1 MPSNVVDVLA
11 VAAMYVKEANPAGAV
26 DLPFDVSPASPALS
40 VEMMTPGGTT
50 DKFSVVNAGTQW
62 LLPNAHT
69 LVCPASFSGM
79 LARAVFYY
87 THNLALSH
95 EFSDYAEVL
104 DPEFTDDNQ
113 WGGTISKILAVTEV
127 SNFLQGVQSDDNTS
141 LPALGADGV
150 TDDLVEKAK
159 NAVAQWSVDTPYV
172 KSDFPLAGLPFV
184 LRGLQTSNESAER
197 VFPFDPSAARRL
209 LLSLGNAVK
218 SKDELGKLVQVAT
231 DYRSRKGVGKPT
243 VLELTPLQK
252 SQFEFFLKLVR
263 AYAPVPNQVFNTNNI
278 GSAKIAA
285 TTAIQKT
292 NAASVQTVETVA
304 KQIETTLHLNE
315 RPPM

>member
-11 VAAMYVKEANPAGAV
+11 VAAMYVKEEKPAGAV
-26 DLPFDVSPASPALS
+26 DLPFDISSASPALS

-104 DPEFTDDNQ
+104 DTEFTDDKQ
-113 WGGTISKILAVTEV
+113 WGDIISKILAVTQV
-127 SNFLQGVQSDDNTS
+127 SAFLQGVQSDDNTS

-150 TDDLVEKAK
+150 TNDLVEKVK

-172 KSDFPLAGLPFV
+172 QSDFPLAGLPFV
-184 LRGLQTSNESAER
+184 LQGLQTSNESAER

-209 LLSLGNAVK
+209 LLSLGDAVK
-218 SKDELGKLVQVAT
+218 SKDELRKLVQIAM
-231 DYRSRKGVGKPT
+231 DYRSHQSVGKPT
-243 VLELTPLQK
+243 GLELTPIQK
-252 SQFEFFLKLVR
+252 SQFVFFLKLVR
-263 AYAPVPNQVFNTNNI
+263 AYAPVPIQVFNTNDI
-278 GSAKIAA
+278 GRARTAVSN
-285 TTAIQKT
+285 AIQPIGPV
-292 NAASVQTVETVA
+292 AMQTVEVVA
-304 KQIETTLHLNE
+304 KQIETILHLNE